1 MSEGTGLRYG
11 ADGYPYLLGFAAAA
25 IGLAGSG
32 IAGVRSA
39 RGRLQQASWAAIG
52 LGAAAAVP
60 AVLGGRYVTR
70 GKLALRDDLLDRV
83 AWRGDETVADLG
95 TGAGLLG
102 VGAAR
107 RTTGAVHCV
116 DLFVGKDLS
125 GNSPERLLRNAR
137 RAGVAGQVEVHR
149 EDVRATSLPDRSV
162 DVVLSTL
169 CLHNIP
175 SASGRGRALAEVV
188 RVLRPGGTVVLSDLA
203 HVDDEY
209 APRLRAAGLAV
220 RTHGRLPGTF
230 PPQRL
235 LTATTPRAGDRA

>member
-1 MSEGTGLRYG
+1 VGEGTGLRYG
-11 ADGYPYLLGFAAAA
+11 ADGYPYLVGLTAATV
-25 IGLAGSG
+25 GLAG
-32 IAGVRSA
+32 AGLAGTRSA
-39 RGRLQQASWAAIG
+39 RGRLRLASWASLA

-60 AVLGGRYVTR
+60 AALGARYVLR
-70 GKLALRDDLLDRV
+70 GKLALRDDLLGRV
-83 AWRGDETVADLG
+83 VWRGDETVADLG
-95 TGAGLLG
+95 SGAGLLG

-107 RTTGAVHCV
+107 RTTGTVHCI

-137 RAGVAGQVEVHR
+137 RAGVAERVDVRR
-149 EDVRATSLPDRSV
+149 EDVRSTSLADGSV

-175 SASGRGRALAEVV
+175 TGAGRRQALAEVV

-203 HVDDEY
+203 HVEDEY
-209 APRLRAAGLAV
+209 APALRAAGLAV

-235 LTATTPRAGDRA
+235 LTAAAP